1 MTTAMLTDRIV
12 ITNTT
17 DELPRMTAWLLD
29 CAAAAELPP
38 DLTFN
43 LDVCLTEAVFN
54 IISYAYDD
62 ARPHDIILE
71 LSRTGTGARVVIH
84 DDGRP
89 FNLLAASLPAVA
101 ATLEDARIG
110 GLGIPLI
117 RKMAHCHYQRIDG
130 RNVLTLEVQ
139 HKPLSG
145 HA

>member
-1 MTTAMLTDRIV
+1 MTAAMLTDRIV
-12 ITNTT
+12 IANTI
-17 DELPRMTAWLLD
+17 DELPRMTSWLLD
-29 CAAAAELPP
+29 GATAAGLPP
-38 DLTFN
+38 DLVFN

-71 LSRTGTGARVVIH
+71 LSGTDHGARLVIS

-89 FNLLAASLPAVA
+89 FNLLAASLPALA
-101 ATLEDARIG
+101 ETLEDARIG

-117 RKMAHCHYQRIDG
+117 RKMADCRYQRVDD
-130 RNVLTLEVQ
+130 RNVLTLEVR
-139 HKPLSG
+139 HKPLPG

>member
-1 MTTAMLTDRIV
+1 MTTAMLTDRFV
-12 ITNTT
+12 ITNRI

-29 CAAAAELPP
+29 CAAAAELPSGV
-38 DLTFN
+38 TFN

-62 ARPHDIILE
+62 ARSHDILLE
-71 LSRTGTGARVVIH
+71 MSITEGGARLVIR

-89 FNLLAASLPAVA
+89 FSLLAAALPATA
-101 ATLEDARIG
+101 SSLEDARIG

-117 RKMAHCHYQRIDG
+117 RKMADCRYERVDG
-130 RNVLTLEVQ
+130 QNVLILELPQ
-139 HKPLSG
+139 KPLSG

>member
-1 MTTAMLTDRIV
+1 MLSDRIV
-12 ITNTT
+12 IANTI

-29 CAAAAELPP
+29 GATAAGLPP
-38 DLTFN
+38 DLVFK

-62 ARPHDIILE
+62 ARSHDISLD
-71 LSRTGTGARVVIH
+71 LSRTDHGVRLLIR

-101 ATLEDARIG
+101 ESLQDARIG

-117 RKMAHCHYQRIDG
+117 RKMAHCQYQRIDG
-130 RNVLTLEVQ
+130 QNVLTLEVQ
-139 HKPLSG
+139 RKPLSG